1 MVGSNAA
8 LLEHTKEEYNKAKD
22 DEELIK
28 GIYHLNDGEYLEMP
42 DDVEALVWMI
52 KIQQRWDLFVKVLE
66 SLQYYPY
73 QGCIIHYVRT
83 VEECASIINQL
94 HGCQHEKVLRHLMRE
109 RVFSLLQNEETSLK
123 TNAEGGLQERWVSTA
138 TELYDKWKKTKDGI
152 LKDFAKE
159 QEVKGSCVPFSD
171 ATFLIGAN
179 NAEKTTTLYAI
190 DRLLGIKR
198 IFWKDDMSKYYDE
211 NNDAIITSNKSSLL
225 C

>member
-152 LKDFAKE
+152 LKDFVKE
-159 QEVKGSCVPFSD
+159 WMSVFGAENLGVWASGKQRQTLGKAEQFK
-171 ATFLIGAN
+171 TFEFGVLDVIDKNIKSHLAFDNIDYGG
-179 NAEKTTTLYAI
+179 KTCLPCSI
-190 DRLLGIKR
+190 
-198 IFWKDDMSKYYDE
+198 MH
-211 NNDAIITSNKSSLL
+211 
-225 C
+225 